1 MLLTSCLLGSLLFLQ
16 CVNFSTGRPQLAC
29 SYSTI
34 LFMFMKRIS
43 LYLSINQSIY
53 LSIYLPIY
61 RSIYLSIGLSIYLSI
76 YLSIHLF
83 LNLSCKKAGSA
94 LKTLVIFLKKGTIL
108 VTAVETCTNIPHGA
122 GLEAVRKT
130 FNKRETTRVYT
141 ERSIKSADFM
151 LENNFFEF
159 NGEMKR
165 WKSRTAIG
173 NLRFFNLNVSK
184 FLSNSVFFNCFVW
197 VNFACRL

>member
-43 LYLSINQSIY
+43 LYLSIN
-53 LSIYLPIY
+53 
-61 RSIYLSIGLSIYLSI
+61 LSIYLSI

-83 LNLSCKKAGSA
+83 LKLSCKKAGSA
-94 LKTLVIFLKKGTIL
+94 LKALVIFLKKRTIL

-173 NLRFFNLNVSK
+173 NLRFFNLNVSN